1 MSKRQEKIEA
11 RKAEQQAFIAQ
22 RRKMQLA
29 IFQTNFEVGLQIY
42 EANKDKMSQEEIA
55 LVEIEIENNRKL
67 IEKIEKEAELDGLGS
82 EG

>member
-29 IFQTNFEVGLQIY
+29 IFQANFDIGMKLY
-42 EANKDKMSQEEIA
+42 EDNKDKMSPEEIA
-55 LVEIEIENNRKL
+55 LVEVEIEKNRKL
-67 IEKIEKEAELDGLGS
+67 LEKLNNEVNQGTEA
-82 EG
+82 

>member
-29 IFQTNFEVGLQIY
+29 IFQANFDVGMKLY
-42 EANKDKMSQEEIA
+42 EANKDKMSPEEIE
-55 LVEIEIENNRKL
+55 LVEIEIQKNKDLLDKL
-67 IEKIEKEAELDGLGS
+67 KNEAL
-82 EG
+82 

>member
-29 IFQTNFEVGLQIY
+29 IFQTNFDVGMKLY
-42 EANKDKMSQEEIA
+42 EANKDKMSPEEIE
-55 LVEIEIENNRKL
+55 LVEIEIQKNKELLDKL
-67 IEKIEKEAELDGLGS
+67 KAES
-82 EG
+82 E

>member
-29 IFQTNFEVGLQIY
+29 IFQANFDVGMKLY
-42 EANKDKMSQEEIA
+42 EANKDKMSPEEIE
-55 LVEIEIENNRKL
+55 LVEIEIQKNKDLLYKL
-67 IEKIEKEAELDGLGS
+67 KNEAL
-82 EG
+82 

>member
-29 IFQTNFEVGLQIY
+29 IFQANFDIGMKIY
-42 EANKDKMSQEEIA
+42 EENKDKMSPEEVE
-55 LVEIEIENNRKL
+55 LVEIEIQKNRELLEKL
-67 IEKIEKEAELDGLGS
+67 KAES
-82 EG
+82 E